1 MQKEIIMAT
10 DNILVKNEREA
21 NRVASKVML
30 VSIIFIVLVYVL
42 DLLKIFIVPIPVM
55 TVALSIATI
64 FLLIPPFIVFVLKKD
79 EWWVKYVTVTAAA
92 MSVGV
97 LAIYLSYH
105 IVLMYIYAIAIASLY
120 FSRRLSWYTVF
131 ISIIIMSASQI
142 LGLYSGGVDD
152 KNLSKLYNM
161 VVYGVIPR
169 GIELVALSLIFILL
183 SKRTRNMLQN
193 VLSAE
198 EQKSMMDRM
207 ASITN
212 KSFEVSEVLAESVKQ
227 LSQITERTTDSNK
240 QIADNASRIVSGSE
254 STLRIVDDSA
264 KVVDNIKKGL
274 DEIVEDSKNIA
285 EISLKV
291 NEMAQNNSKI
301 IRQAVD
307 EIHAIDGAV
316 VESKDIINKLG
327 NNSNEIGRIIEF
339 ITGISAQTNLLALNA
354 AIESA
359 RAGEQGKGFSVVADE
374 IRKLA
379 EQSGRAAKDISK
391 LILAILDYTKEAVKS
406 VDRVSQIVDKGL
418 CVINE
423 AGKSFDEMSDVMVD
437 MNGRVQTISRAI
449 GDAAQNGEKIAIP
462 VKNIRDIS
470 YKNIE
475 ELQEIALASEQQLAS
490 MQEVAASVY
499 KIEKISCELVD
510 TVKN

>member
-1 MQKEIIMAT
+1 MAT

-227 LSQITERTTDSNK
+227 LSQITERTTD
-240 QIADNASRIVSGSE
+240 
-254 STLRIVDDSA
+254 
-264 KVVDNIKKGL
+264 
-274 DEIVEDSKNIA
+274 
-285 EISLKV
+285 EIS
-291 NEMAQNNSKI
+291 
-301 IRQAVD
+301 R
-307 EIHAIDGAV
+307 
-316 VESKDIINKLG
+316 
-327 NNSNEIGRIIEF
+327 
-339 ITGISAQTNLLALNA
+339 
-354 AIESA
+354 
-359 RAGEQGKGFSVVADE
+359 
-374 IRKLA
+374 
-379 EQSGRAAKDISK
+379 
-391 LILAILDYTKEAVKS
+391 
-406 VDRVSQIVDKGL
+406 
-418 CVINE
+418 
-423 AGKSFDEMSDVMVD
+423 
-437 MNGRVQTISRAI
+437 
-449 GDAAQNGEKIAIP
+449 
-462 VKNIRDIS
+462 
-470 YKNIE
+470 
-475 ELQEIALASEQQLAS
+475 
-490 MQEVAASVY
+490 
-499 KIEKISCELVD
+499 
-510 TVKN
+510 